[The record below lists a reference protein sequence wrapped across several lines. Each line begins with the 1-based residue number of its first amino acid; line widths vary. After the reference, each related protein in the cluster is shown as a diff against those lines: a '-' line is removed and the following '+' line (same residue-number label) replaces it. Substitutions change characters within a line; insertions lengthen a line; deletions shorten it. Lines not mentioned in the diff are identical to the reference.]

1 VSVSTLRP
9 VVDRRDGPP
18 APPAVVPR
26 RSLALV
32 VPTVAAG
39 VAAVTFAAAS
49 LALAVPPSPRLL
61 GFVALLVAGCVC
73 EAFPAPVARGG
84 GNLSLGAIVVIA
96 TAVMY
101 GPAEAALV
109 GGIARALDDGV
120 RRRPQV
126 RMAFNGSVY
135 AVGGL
140 LAGAAAGLVPGVA
153 AQTLAATCVFYALLV
168 VLISAIVGL
177 TTGAG
182 FVRTAV
188 GAVRDT
194 APSFAF
200 MSSVALILA
209 VLWRDSPLFAAALL
223 GPLLATALHQRAA
236 QRTIEAMRLALTD
249 PLTGLGNLRAFQERL
264 RGELDR
270 ADDDLVPVSLCL
282 LDLDDFKLVNDTY
295 GHAAGDEVLAAV
307 GACLRHG
314 GEAFRLGGDEFA
326 LVLPRLDG
334 RDAAHAARSVLHRL
348 GDLRPHPGGAISFS
362 AGLATY
368 PADAPDLTELQRVA
382 DVALYRAKRRGK
394 NQLEVAS
401 GPTTPLAA

>member
-1 VSVSTLRP
+1 VSVTTLRP

-18 APPAVVPR
+18 ATPAISR

-39 VAAVTFAAAS
+39 VAAVSFAAVS
-49 LALAVPPSPRLL
+49 LAAAGPSTLL
-61 GFVALLVAGCVC
+61 LPVAALLLAATLC
-73 EAFPAPVARGG
+73 EAFPAPVGRGG
-84 GNLSLGAIVVIA
+84 GNLSLGAIVVVA

-109 GGIARALDDGV
+109 GAIARALDDAV
-120 RRRPQV
+120 RRRPPV
-126 RMAFNGSVY
+126 RLAYNAAVY
-135 AVGGL
+135 AIGGL
-140 LAGAAAGLVPGVA
+140 AAGAVAGLVPGVA
-153 AQTLAATCVFYALLV
+153 ARTLVATCVFYGLLV
-168 VLISAIVGL
+168 VLISAAVALTSGARFARTVG
-177 TTGAG
+177 
-182 FVRTAV
+182 

-194 APSFAF
+194 APSFAI
-200 MSSVALILA
+200 MASVALILA

-270 ADDDLVPVSLCL
+270 ADEDLAPVSLCL
-282 LDLDDFKLVNDTY
+282 FDLDDFKLVNDTY

-326 LVLPRLDG
+326 LVLTRLDG
-334 RDAAHAARSVLHRL
+334 REAAAAARAVLRRL
-348 GDLRPHPGGAISFS
+348 GELECNPGGRITFS

-368 PADAPDLTELQRVA
+368 PSDAADLTGLQRVA